1 MTYPVPRAF
10 LLAYCRIDELSPE
23 EEPVLE
29 AFAEAAETY
38 LTQAGISEPAED
50 DASRR
55 AMYELCLAA
64 LVLDFW
70 DRRGAVDGGRGNYS
84 VADNVTFRRN
94 LNQLKLTEPVR
105 GPGVDVSKSD
115 TSTGKGGEG

>member
-1 MTYPVPRAF
+1 MTDPERRAF

-38 LTQAGISEPAED
+38 LTQAGVSEPAEE
-50 DASRR
+50 DADRR

-84 VADNVTFRRN
+84 VADNITFRRN
-94 LNQLKLTEPVR
+94 LNQLKLTEPV
-105 GPGVDVSKSD
+105 PGSGGDVSNLD
-115 TSTGKGGEG
+115 TSPGEGGEG

>member
-1 MTYPVPRAF
+1 MGPARRAF

-38 LTQAGISEPAED
+38 LTQAGISKPAEED
-50 DASRR
+50 SARR

-70 DRRGAVDGGRGNYS
+70 DRRGAVDGGRGNSS

-94 LNQLKLTEPVR
+94 LNQLKLTEPLQSAD
-105 GPGVDVSKSD
+105 GNVSNLD
-115 TSTGKGGEG
+115 TSPGEGGEG